1 MTDLQARM
9 AHDIADYCEL
19 IVRKAAKPRT
29 TKSREREA
37 GQQSPGK

>member
-1 MTDLQARM
+1 MTYEQAIR
-9 AHDIADYCEL
+9 AHDVADYCEL